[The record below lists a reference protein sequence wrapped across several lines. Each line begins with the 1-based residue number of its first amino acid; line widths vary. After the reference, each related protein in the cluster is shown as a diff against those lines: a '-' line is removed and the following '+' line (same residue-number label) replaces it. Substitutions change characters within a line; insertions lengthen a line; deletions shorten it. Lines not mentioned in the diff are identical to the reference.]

1 MSRKG
6 VYITERDGM
15 AVVKLDSGYNIGVPP
30 ASCTL
35 AERPAPVPAKQIEVV
50 QNKSLPTLAIVSTG
64 GTIASRIDYRTGSVT
79 SQFNAS
85 DILTAIPG
93 TRGDRQL
100 PHHPACNHPL
110 REHDPGDLAGT
121 CPGSLCRDKGRGKG
135 RHRHAR
141 DRHDGLQCSG
151 DQFHDRYP
159 GADRLCRLPAVSR
172 PAFERQCDE
181 RGLCSGSSNERSRG
195 SGRRDACDHE
205 R

>member
-1 MSRKG
+1 
-6 VYITERDGM
+6 M

-35 AERPAPVPAKQIEVV
+35 TERPVPVPPKQHDVV
-50 QNKSLPTLAIVSTG
+50 QDKNLPTLAIVSTG

-85 DILTAIPG
+85 DILTAIPELE
-93 TRGDRQL
+93 GDRQL
-100 PHHPACNHPL
+100 PHDPACNDPL
-110 REHDPGDLAGT
+110 GEHDTRHLAGT
-121 CPGSLCRDKGRGKG
+121 CPGSPCGDKERCTR

-141 DRHDGLQCSG
+141 HRHDGLQCSCN
-151 DQFHDRYP
+151 QFHDRYT
-159 GADRLCRLPAVSR
+159 GAHRLCRLPAFCR

-181 RGLCSGSSNERSRG
+181 RGLCRSSSDKRSRG
-195 SGRRDACDHE
+195 SGGRDARDHE